1 MRVVGRLGCVR
12 FGDLQELAP
21 QRVDQVEPD
30 AAGARGLRVE
40 EEEDREEN
48 ENCSG
53 PHPGVGPAKGE
64 RVCRVGVTTVGRS

>member
-1 MRVVGRLGCVR
+1 MRVVGGLGCVR
-12 FGDLQELAP
+12 LGDLQELAP

-30 AAGARGLRVE
+30 AAGARGLRLE

-53 PHPGVGPAKGE
+53 PNPASEDG
-64 RVCRVGVTTVGRS
+64 